1 MIREMKKRSIVVT
14 LSVGLAFVGSVLT
27 LVQFFLLMV
36 GGDGICL
43 NQGCKVIDKLTLVPP
58 AYINIAGFL
67 YFLAVMFVFWF
78 TERSEK
84 TWPKIID
91 GLLLSGLAAESVLV
105 GFQYFVVGSFC
116 SYCLII
122 LSLIILLNMLQGMKH
137 IFIGGVTFLAVIVTF
152 ASLNFSSGSIAL
164 NMSSLESGSF
174 AYINKN
180 TQEKRQHFLFF
191 SSSCPHCEAILGS
204 LQKNPLCNMSFNPV
218 GPIESISIIGA
229 QLNEEYSI
237 DSNRNF
243 LNTLGIDEVPV
254 LVVMDESGMQIL
266 KGGLRIQDYIE
277 KNCLTFKKIE
287 YQKSGA
293 QTPLPGLEF
302 LDPHASDDAC
312 SVATDCEE
320 SQESSKAQ

>member
-1 MIREMKKRSIVVT
+1 
-14 LSVGLAFVGSVLT
+14 
-27 LVQFFLLMV
+27 
-36 GGDGICL
+36 
-43 NQGCKVIDKLTLVPP
+43 
-58 AYINIAGFL
+58 
-67 YFLAVMFVFWF
+67 MFVFWF

-84 TWPKIID
+84 KWPKIID

-122 LSLIILLNMLQGMKH
+122 LSLVILLNMLQGMKH
-137 IFIGGVTFLAVIVTF
+137 IIIGGGTFLAVIVTF
-152 ASLNFSSGSIAL
+152 ASLSFSNGPIAL

-180 TQEKRQHFLFF
+180 TQEKRKHFLFF
-191 SSSCPHCEAILGS
+191 SSSCPHCETILGS
-204 LQKNPLCNMSFNPV
+204 LQNNPLCNMSFNPV
-218 GPIESISIIGA
+218 GSIESISIIGA

-243 LNTLGIDEVPV
+243 LNTLGVDEVPV

-266 KGGLRIQDYIE
+266 KGGLWIQDYIE

-287 YQKSGA
+287 DQKSGA

-302 LDPHASDDAC
+302 LDPQVTDDSC
-312 SVATDCEE
+312 SVTTDCEE
-320 SQESSKAQ
+320 PQESSKVQ